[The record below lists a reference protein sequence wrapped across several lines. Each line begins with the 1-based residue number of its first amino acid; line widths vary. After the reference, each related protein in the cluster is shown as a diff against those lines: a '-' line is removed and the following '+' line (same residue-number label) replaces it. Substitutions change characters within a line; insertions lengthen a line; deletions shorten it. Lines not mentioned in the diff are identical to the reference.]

1 MGALDK
7 ITTKQLIWTTCP
19 HCKGEGTLP
28 NGKACA
34 PCKGLGKVKG

>member
-7 ITTKQLIWTTCP
+7 ITTKQLIWTNCP

-34 PCKGLGKVKG
+34 PYKGLGKVKG

>member
-7 ITTKQLIWTTCP
+7 ITTKQLTSTTCP
-19 HCKGEGTLP
+19 HCNGKGTLP

-34 PCKGLGKVKG
+34 PYKGHGKVKG